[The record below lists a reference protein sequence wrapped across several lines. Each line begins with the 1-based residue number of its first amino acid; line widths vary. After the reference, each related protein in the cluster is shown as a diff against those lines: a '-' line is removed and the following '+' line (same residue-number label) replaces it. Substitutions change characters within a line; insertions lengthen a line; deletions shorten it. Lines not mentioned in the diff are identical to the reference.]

1 MRRLLPILPLHRRPA
16 VARAGARITAPDR
29 DLRGTARA
37 ALGLH
42 ARGHA
47 RPDQRLRRN
56 PDPPARL
63 LARLRA
69 RPRQQDA
76 PQLRRVGSERL
87 SRRQVGQPRRAG
99 RGRQGAR
106 HRGHADAHRPGAAL
120 GDARQEGQ
128 PLLSG
133 PEGVR
138 RVRDRDGPPLRRLGQ
153 HVVDL
158 ERAQPA
164 AVPQAA
170 VQERQAVLAE
180 ALPQALPGG
189 LRRAA
194 LDAGQRRRHDPD
206 RRDLA
211 ARQRERRPPA
221 RVPARDALPGLQVPQ
236 GEVVRRARGRRLRA
250 PRLHDERRAALQARR
265 HRRRDDRRAL
275 APDHRARQGG
285 EGRRAARE
293 AAGPPDRVRYPV
305 DARQGRPASR
315 SPARSRTSPSPSTW
329 PTSTRASSRSRS
341 T

>member
-1 MRRLLPILPLHRRPA
+1 MRRLLPITA
-16 VARAGARITAPDR
+16 VARRPGVARSRVRVAAPDR
-29 DLRGTARA
+29 DVRGAARA
-37 ALGLH
+37 AVGLH
-42 ARGHA
+42 ARGDAHA
-47 RPDQRLRRN
+47 DHRLRRQ
-56 PDPPARL
+56 PRPPARL

-69 RPRQQDA
+69 RSGQQDA
-76 PQLRRVGSERL
+76 SRTSTRRTRTPIPRTSGTTSTGWSPR
-87 SRRQVGQPRRAG
+87 PRRTASQVTLTLTG
-99 RGRQGAR
+99 PVPSWATRDKKDNLYG
-106 HRGHADAHRPGAAL
+106 
-120 GDARQEGQ
+120 
-128 PLLSG
+128 SG

-138 RVRDRDGPPLRRLGQ
+138 RVRDRDRAPLRRLGQ
-153 HVVDL
+153 HLVDL

-221 RVPARDALPGLQVPQ
+221 RVPARDAVPGLQVPQ
-236 GEVVRRARGRRLRA
+236 VQVVRRARRRRLRA
-250 PRLHDERRAALQARR
+250 PRVHDERGPALQAVQ

-275 APDHRARQGG
+275 AADERARQGG
-285 EGRRAARE
+285 HGGRAAR
-293 AAGPPDRVRYPV
+293 
-305 DARQGRPASR
+305 SC
-315 SPARSRTSPSPSTW
+315 
-329 PTSTRASSRSRS
+329 RS